1 MLTTN
6 EIKRQMQSGN
16 IVIDNLGKSAMKK
29 PNSVDVS
36 IGNYLYVYD
45 YQILDSRMA
54 DVYLKEVMED
64 KPFYLKRIQIPETG
78 LLLEPY
84 KVYLTKTVESIETH
98 GFVPA
103 LHGKVA
109 MSLLGVSVE
118 LNSGYKYD
126 GYKGNMLLSI
136 VATKPTIIYPDI
148 RVGNLTFFPSLGV
161 SDDIKTSNGIQ
172 YGSYTSGMLSGNEIR
187 NRMQGDNPDI
197 FIDKTDKIV
206 INPNSV
212 NLTLNET
219 IGVYTEPILDI
230 KADNPYEKV
239 DIGEGI
245 FLYPEEV
252 YLARTNE
259 WTETNNLV
267 PMMSGRSSLG
277 RNGLLVHC
285 SAGMGAIGYKGYWHM
300 GIRPT
305 KPIWVVKDLKCCQI
319 YYYTVEGK
327 IDNTYNGL
335 MQELPE
341 EQLGSQMHRILQR
354 KK

>member
-1 MLTTN
+1 MLTVN
-6 EIKRQMQSGN
+6 EIKRQMELGTITIN
-16 IVIDNLGKSAMKK
+16 NLDGSAMNK
-29 PNSVDVS
+29 PNSIDVR
-36 IGNYLYVYD
+36 IGNYVYVYD

-54 DVYLKEVMED
+54 GTYLKEVMED
-64 KPFYLKRIQIPETG
+64 KPFYLKKMQIPESG

-84 KVYLTKTVESIETH
+84 KVYLTKTVEEVETH

-126 GYKGNMLLSI
+126 GYKGSMLLSI

-148 RVGNLTFFPSLGV
+148 RVGNLTFFPSLDISNNINRANGV
-161 SDDIKTSNGIQ
+161 S
-172 YGSYTSGMLSGNEIR
+172 YGAYNSGMLSGNEIKSQ
-187 NRMQGDNPDI
+187 MQGDKPDI
-197 FIDKTDKIV
+197 IIDKPDNIV

-219 IGVYTEPILDI
+219 IGIYTEPVLDI
-230 KADNPYEKV
+230 KADNPYQKI

-245 FLYPEEV
+245 YLYPEEI
-252 YLARTNE
+252 YLAKTNE
-259 WTETNNLV
+259 WTETYNLV

-277 RNGLLVHC
+277 RNGLHVHC
-285 SAGMGAIGYKGYWHM
+285 SAGMGAVGYKGYWHM

-319 YYYTVEGK
+319 YYYTFEGELS
-327 IDNTYNGL
+327 NMYSGY
-335 MQELPE
+335 MQELPKE
-341 EQLGSQMHRILQR
+341 ELGSQMYRIL
-354 KK
+354 KKH